1 MKDKKVK
8 EHKYRKNFK
17 NLSNFDEKERE
28 LIQRILNGDIL
39 RENTHD
45 KFYLKKSDENFRLD

>member
-8 EHKYRKNFK
+8 EHKYIK

-45 KFYLKKSDENFRLD
+45 KFYLKITDENFRLD